1 MAFTLP
7 DLPFDR
13 TALEPHMSGETL
25 EFHHGKHHK
34 AYVDKTNGMLAE
46 KKLEGASLVEVI
58 KKAKEKGDKKLFNNS
73 AQIWNHSFFWQCLAS
88 AGSTH
93 PGADLQAMIDRDFG
107 STEAL
112 LEKLGAESS
121 AHFGSG
127 WGWLVL
133 DNGKLKVTSLH
144 DADTPAANG
153 LVPLLALDVWE
164 HAYYIDFRN
173 ERPKFV
179 KSVLERLVNWDFV
192 SQNLDG
198 RGLERADQRA
208 QAAAEV

>member
-1 MAFTLP
+1 MAFILP
-7 DLPFDR
+7 DLPFARD
-13 TALEPHMSGETL
+13 ALAPYMSAETL
-25 EFHHGKHHK
+25 DFHHGKHHK
-34 AYVDKTNGMLAE
+34 AYVDKTNAMVAE
-46 KKLEGASLVEVI
+46 KGLAGASLLDVI
-58 KKAKEKGDKKLFNNS
+58 AKAKDRGDKPLFNNA
-73 AQIWNHSFFWQCLAS
+73 AQIWNHSFFWLCLAS

-93 PGADLQAMIDRDFG
+93 PGANLQAMIDRDFG

-133 DNGKLKVTSLH
+133 DNNKLKVTSLH

-173 ERPKFV
+173 DRPRFV
-179 KSVLERLVNWDFV
+179 KSVLEQLVNWDFV

-198 RGLERADQRA
+198 RGLERADQQVR
-208 QAAAEV
+208 AAAEV